1 MKAKKRAR
9 NRIESENNY
18 KIVIA
23 LNNVD
28 RYVSYRLAIASVVF
42 KVKKED
48 AFFIGVYIFA
58 SIKLNLVEQRLIDK
72 TKPPKQF

>member
-42 KVKKED
+42 KVKKKTRSLL
-48 AFFIGVYIFA
+48 AFIFLLP
-58 SIKLNLVEQRLIDK
+58 SN
-72 TKPPKQF
+72 